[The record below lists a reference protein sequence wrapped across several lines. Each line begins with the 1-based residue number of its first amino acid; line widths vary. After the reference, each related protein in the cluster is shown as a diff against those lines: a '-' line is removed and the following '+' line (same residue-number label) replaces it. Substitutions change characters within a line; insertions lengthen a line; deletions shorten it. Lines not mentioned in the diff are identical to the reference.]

1 MSKRKIN
8 AKQAVRDIRLGLS
21 DSEMMEKYELSSR
34 GLQSLFEKLIE
45 EGLVDPRDV
54 DERVPLH
61 SRTVAV
67 DLYRCPACGMP
78 QFEPFDVCPQ
88 CGVIVTKFKSGDP
101 ASKSRMQPQGKAPDA
116 LPASP
121 IRDEPV
127 PEEKLPPGMYD
138 PLADIIVPA
147 MNLDAT
153 RGNAP
158 SPMEGH
164 GIKKAGLGSAP
175 FTPPPRPAFLDQ
187 RIQRS
192 KGEIVVP
199 VTQISGLKW
208 KFKTEGQVFASPVI
222 TDGVVVF
229 GSWDGNLY
237 AVELATGNEMWH
249 FQTEGAIHAAVAIA
263 YGTVFFGSL
272 DGFFYALDLL
282 TGKEEWRFE
291 TGAPIYASPTVVG
304 GFVYFTS
311 YNGTLYALE
320 AASGELHWQ
329 YDTFKASRSAPAIFQ
344 KVVCFGCNDGYVY
357 AVE

>member
-8 AKQAVRDIRLGLS
+8 AKQAVRDILLGLS

-34 GLQSLFEKLIE
+34 GLQSLFEKLIA
-45 EGLVDPRDV
+45 EGLVEARDV

-61 SRTVAV
+61 SRTVTV
-67 DLYRCPACGMP
+67 DLYRCPACQMP

-88 CGVIVTKFKSGDP
+88 CGVIVTKFRTGDQ
-101 ASKSRMQPQGKAPDA
+101 ASKPRVSSQGKPSEFAPAPA
-116 LPASP
+116 LTGEPAAPGDVPPATLDPLSD
-121 IRDEPV
+121 IVV
-127 PEEKLPPGMYD
+127 PEMKLGDIPEAD
-138 PLADIIVPA
+138 PLPIAG
-147 MNLDAT
+147 
-153 RGNAP
+153 R
-158 SPMEGH
+158 

-175 FTPPPRPAFLDQ
+175 AAPILLPSFLDR

-192 KGEIVVP
+192 KGETVVP

-208 KFKTEGQVFASPVI
+208 KFKTEGQIFASPVI
-222 TDGVVVF
+222 TDGVVIF
-229 GSWDGNLY
+229 GSWDGILY
-237 AVELATGNEMWH
+237 AVELATGNEMWR
-249 FQTEGAIHAAVAIA
+249 FQTEGAIHASAAVA

-291 TGAPIYASPTVVG
+291 TGAPIYSSPTVVG

-320 AASGELHWQ
+320 SASGELHWH
-329 YDTFKASRSAPAIFQ
+329 YDTHKASRSAPAIFQ
-344 KVVCFGCNDGYVY
+344 KVVCFGCNDGYMY
-357 AVE
+357 AIE